1 MYCNKIKQIYKH
13 PQNINTYRPQ
23 AVAQSSHN
31 PHPQNLQ
38 LMSVEHVLQTTSLQS
53 SH

>member
-1 MYCNKIKQIYKH
+1 MRLWGIATKPKEIRK
-13 PQNINTYRPQ
+13 TYRPH

-38 LMSVEHVLQTTSLQS
+38 LINVEHVLQTTSLQS